1 MFVSLRWVGRG
12 KPRQW
17 TTHVVQLMVNHNGHW
32 VCCPL
37 QILNLSIKMKDNLR
51 PTSALLLP
59 QKNIRSRESQPGEP
73 TENSSAPWSEIIWL
87 LNRLDYR
94 HPQCSHRQEN
104 LHHQE
109 HNHDYLKSST
119 TRPKIP
125 PLPLRNNNHGPNFG
139 SEIIIHLH
147 YLTLQ
152 PHQLTSKSYL

>member
-12 KPRQW
+12 KPRRW
-17 TTHVVQLMVNHNGHW
+17 TTHVVQIMVNHNGHW
-32 VCCPL
+32 ACCPL
-37 QILNLSIKMKDNLR
+37 QILNLSIKMEVSLKHTL
-51 PTSALLLP
+51 ALSLP

-87 LNRLDYR
+87 LNRPDYR

-109 HNHDYLKSST
+109 HDHDYLNSTT

-125 PLPLRNNNHGPNFG
+125 PLPLKNNHGTNFG

>member
-1 MFVSLRWVGRG
+1 MFVCLRWVGRG
-12 KPRQW
+12 KHRRW
-17 TTHVVQLMVNHNGHW
+17 ATHVVQIMVNHNGHW
-32 VCCPL
+32 ACCSL
-37 QILNLSIKMKDNLR
+37 QILNLSIKMKVNLS
-51 PTSALLLP
+51 PTLALLLS

-87 LNRLDYR
+87 LNQPDYR

-104 LHHQE
+104 LHHQ
-109 HNHDYLKSST
+109 LKSTT

-125 PLPLRNNNHGPNFG
+125 PLPLKNNHGTNFG